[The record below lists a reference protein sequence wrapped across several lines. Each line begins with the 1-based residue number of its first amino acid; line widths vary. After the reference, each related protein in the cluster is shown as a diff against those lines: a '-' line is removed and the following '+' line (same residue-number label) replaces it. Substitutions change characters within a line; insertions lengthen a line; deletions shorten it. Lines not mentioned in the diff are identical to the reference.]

1 MEPVAHTL
9 TRCGRAAPLPRR
21 APQCDDRVVART
33 LTDYWLGFISEGR
46 PSAGAKHGS
55 RLPHWPASA
64 NATMRLGLVPTVA
77 HGALRADICA
87 FWDAYHPVPYH
98 SQDERKEA
106 SAAFEQR

>member
-1 MEPVAHTL
+1 M
-9 TRCGRAAPLPRR
+9 PLLFHDARLN
-21 APQCDDRVVART
+21 ATDRVVART
-33 LTDYWLGFISEGR
+33 LTDYWLGFISEGVPSAGAGGV
-46 PSAGAKHGS
+46 PSAGAKHVS

-64 NATMRLGLVPTVA
+64 NATMRLGLEPTVA

-106 SAAFEQR
+106 SATFEQR

>member
-1 MEPVAHTL
+1 MALSPAAA
-9 TRCGRAAPLPRR
+9 RARLSSSRNCAGAR
-21 APQCDDRVVART
+21 A
-33 LTDYWLGFISEGR
+33 WKSEGR
-46 PSAGAKHGS
+46 PSAGAKHVA

>member
-1 MEPVAHTL
+1 M
-9 TRCGRAAPLPRR
+9 PLLFHDARLN
-21 APQCDDRVVART
+21 ATDRVVART
-33 LTDYWLGFISEGR
+33 LTDYWLGFISEGS
-46 PSAGAKHGS
+46 PSAGAKHVA

-98 SQDERKEA
+98 TQDERKEA